1 MMTAMRSLQATILR
15 PPNNNNNSV
24 VGLDGGRENE
34 NLGMELMGVAIP
46 GSARQELQV
55 ARMLHCPST
64 LNKQRMMM
72 LASSSSSTLG
82 CKKKQRGDAFFT
94 EPAVARCTS
103 FGGRGLVPSR
113 SSCTHYV
120 CCADNQRAG
129 SSFVSSD
136 LDNGAEE
143 EGIWER
149 VQLLER
155 QLGVAVSEENYAEAS
170 RLRDQIL
177 GLKGRLTPAE
187 QFLLTNSGRLTNG
200 SLGQR
205 MTAIAALG
213 DLGDHRTLP
222 ILLNGLRDENP
233 HIVDQTEKA
242 MWKIFM
248 RSGMEE
254 VDQRL
259 QEGVA
264 QLISRDGYRQAESV
278 FTEIIK
284 MAPSF
289 AEGYNKRATVHY
301 LLQEYEEAI
310 QDCRSTLALNPYH
323 FGALSGLGLCYAAL
337 QDLES
342 ALFWFEKAF
351 TLHPGLLLIGKY
363 IEALKQK
370 LDQRNGSSETRDRD
384 SQ

>member
-1 MMTAMRSLQATILR
+1 MMAAMRSLQATILR
-15 PPNNNNNSV
+15 PPNNNNNNSV

-34 NLGMELMGVAIP
+34 NLGMELVGVAIP

-94 EPAVARCTS
+94 EAS
-103 FGGRGLVPSR
+103 
-113 SSCTHYV
+113 
-120 CCADNQRAG
+120 

-136 LDNGAEE
+136 FDNGAEE

-205 MTAIAALG
+205 MTAIAAMG

-289 AEGYNKRATVHY
+289 AEGYNKRATVYY

-370 LDQRNGSSETRDRD
+370 LAQRNGSSETRDRD